1 MGTGAGPLRGLR
13 VVELAG
19 IGPGPHAAMVLADL
33 GADVV
38 RVDRPGAGPERGA
51 ADRPDPTLRGRRRVA
66 ADLKDPVGRETVL
79 RLVERAD
86 VLIEGYRPGVT
97 ERLGV
102 GPADCHAR
110 NPRLVYGRITGWG
123 QDGPLA
129 RRAGHDINYVSL
141 TGALHAIGHAGG
153 RPVVPLNLV
162 GDFGGGSMLLLVGVL
177 AALWEARH
185 TGRGQVVDAAMVD
198 GVSLLMQMTWA
209 LHGQGHWTDA
219 RGTNLLDGG
228 TPYYDTYACA
238 DGRYVAV
245 GPLEPGFYAEFL
257 TGLGLDPADLPPRD
271 DPAGHDTLR
280 ACLAEAFATRTRDDW
295 VAVFDGTD
303 ACVTPV
309 LALGEVADHPHLRA
323 RGTVVAPDGVPQAA
337 PAPRFSR
344 TPTTLPGPP
353 RETEDVEAVLTD
365 WPPTSRPTGS

>member
-1 MGTGAGPLRGLR
+1 MGTGSGPLVGLR

-38 RVDRPGAGPERGA
+38 RVDRPSGALRLGDP
-51 ADRPDPTLRGRRRVA
+51 DRPDPTLRGRRRVA
-66 ADLKDPVGRETVL
+66 ADLKEPGGRETVL

-86 VLIEGYRPGVT
+86 VLIEGYRPGVA

-102 GPADCHAR
+102 GPEECHAR

-129 RRAGHDINYVSL
+129 RQAGHDINYVSL
-141 TGALHAIGHAGG
+141 TGALHAIGRPDD
-153 RPVVPLNLV
+153 RPVLPLNLV

-177 AALWEARH
+177 AALWEARGS
-185 TGRGQVVDAAMVD
+185 GRGQVVDAAMVD
-198 GVSLLMQMTWA
+198 GASLLMQMMWA
-209 LHGQGHWTDA
+209 LYGQGEWADA
-219 RGTNLLDGG
+219 RGANLLDGG
-228 TPYYDTYACA
+228 VPYYDTYACA
-238 DGRYVAV
+238 DGRHVAV
-245 GPLEPGFYAEFL
+245 GPLEPRFYAQL
-257 TGLGLDPADLPPRD
+257 LAGLGLDPADLPAQD
-271 DPAGHDTLR
+271 DPAGFPTLR
-280 ACLAEAFATRTRDDW
+280 ARFTAAFATRTRDEW
-295 VAVFDGTD
+295 VAVFDGTE

-309 LALGEVADHPHLRA
+309 LALGEVADHPHLKA

-344 TPTTLPGPP
+344 TPATLPGPP
-353 RETEDVEAVLTD
+353 SEPEDVESVLAD
-365 WPPTSRPTGS
+365 WR